1 MSGDGKGGVNND
13 ADGRGLLDRLIERAD
28 DALRTL
34 CAPTARGA
42 RPHPAEGIGEADL
55 SDEERALS
63 ARLMRVN
70 HAGEIAAQGLYHG
83 QALVA
88 RGAHTRAR
96 MLQNAHEEADHLHW
110 CKKRIEELGGRT
122 SFLAPMW
129 YAGSFAIGAAA
140 GLFGDR
146 WNLGFVKE
154 TEEQVV
160 AHLQSH
166 LARAPSRDRATLA
179 IIEQIKRD
187 EAEHARAAEREGAGE
202 LPKCAKQGMRIGAK
216 VMTTGAWWV

>member
-1 MSGDGKGGVNND
+1 MSTD
-13 ADGRGLLDRLIERAD
+13 AGGRGLLDRLIESTD

-34 CAPTARGA
+34 FGPATGGA
-42 RPHPAEGIGEADL
+42 RPHPAEDIGEIDL
-55 SDEERALS
+55 SDEERTLS

-88 RGAHTRAR
+88 RGERTRAR
-96 MLQNAHEEADHLHW
+96 MMQNAHEESDHLYW
-110 CKKRIEELGGRT
+110 CKRRVEELGGRT
-122 SFLAPMW
+122 SFLAPFW

-154 TEEQVV
+154 TEEQVA

-166 LARAPSRDRATLA
+166 LERAPSRDQATLA

-202 LPKCAKQGMRIGAK
+202 LPECAKQCMRLGAK